1 MASISGQNTSN
12 ISGIDGFF
20 TEQGGGGT
28 VSTTPDI
35 TVSGGTFGIVTV
47 TITNHSSYTN
57 PNYSAEAKVGT
68 TVAVSD
74 SDITRI
80 LDPSRN
86 HIGDVLT
93 INDTSAVSGA
103 RTLTVKAQEFGD
115 SIQSTGA
122 TGTYVKADVQN
133 RYIRVRGVTSA
144 GAETNSRLA
153 INDIRFYSASSGG
166 GTEYPTTNLT
176 SNTSE
181 TGIVVSAGHS
191 YSSNYAPWKACDNP
205 RNRGTMWWA
214 LGTNATNNWWQIHF
228 ESGTYTTTPVIK
240 SLRVEFNGQTD
251 ATHFSL
257 EGSDNGNFSG
267 EETSYGVFE
276 IIENTQ
282 QIFG

>member
-57 PNYSAEAKVGT
+57 PNYFAEAKVGT
-68 TVAVSD
+68 MVTASD

-86 HIGDVLT
+86 HIGDVLA

-122 TGTYVKADVQN
+122 IGAYVKADIQN

-144 GAETNSRLA
+144 GAETSSRLA
-153 INDIRFYSASSGG
+153 INDIRFCSASSGG
-166 GTEYPTTNLT
+166 GTRYPTTNLT

-214 LGTNATNNWWQIHF
+214 LSTTAANNWWQIHF
-228 ESGTYTTTPVIK
+228 ESGTYTTIPVIK
-240 SLRVEFNGQTD
+240 SLRVYFNAQTD

-267 EETSYGVFE
+267 EETNYGVFE

-282 QIFG
+282 QILG

>member
-35 TVSGGTFGIVTV
+35 TVSGGTFGVVTV

-57 PNYSAEAKVGT
+57 PNYSAEAKVGA
-68 TVAVSD
+68 TVTVSD
-74 SDITRI
+74 SDIIRM
-80 LDPSRN
+80 LDSSRN

-122 TGTYVKADVQN
+122 IGTYVKADIQN

-153 INDIRFYSASSGG
+153 INDIRFHSASSGG
-166 GTEYPTTNLT
+166 GTGYPTTNLT

-181 TGIVVSAGHS
+181 AGIVVSAGHS
-191 YSSNYAPWKACDNP
+191 YSSNYAPWKACDNQP
-205 RNRGTMWWA
+205 LRTMWWA
-214 LGTNATNNWWQIHF
+214 LGTNAANNWWQIHF
-228 ESGTYTTTPVIK
+228 ESGTYTTIPVIK
-240 SLRVEFNGQTD
+240 SLRVYFNTQTD

-267 EETSYGVFE
+267 EETNYGVFE

-282 QIFG
+282 QTLG